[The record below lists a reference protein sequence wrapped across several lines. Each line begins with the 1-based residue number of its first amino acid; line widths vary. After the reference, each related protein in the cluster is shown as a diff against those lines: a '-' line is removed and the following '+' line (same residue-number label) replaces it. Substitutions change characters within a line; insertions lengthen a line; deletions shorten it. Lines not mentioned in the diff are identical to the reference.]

1 MKKNLLS
8 FILLVLVFVSS
19 SFSTNA
25 YFYSD
30 YYFESINSFIN
41 SPNAS
46 EIDSIE
52 NKVIRHCEQVY
63 LEATRRRD
71 YTELELKYC
80 SNIFEIKRQEEL
92 DYMTYMFR
100 NRGIY

>member
-1 MKKNLLS
+1 MKKYLLS
-8 FILLVLVFVSS
+8 FIFLVFASS

-30 YYFESINSFIN
+30 YYSESVSSFIN

-52 NKVIRHCEQVY
+52 NIVIRHCEQVY
-63 LEATRRRD
+63 LEATRRRE

-80 SNIFEIKRQEEL
+80 SDIFEIKRQEEL